1 MTQKPLLSHVIL
13 APQTPEAH
21 APASTVAAMLPAPEH
36 VARVRAYFAARG
48 FEVDELQ
55 GLSLTLTGPRSAY
68 AETFGAE
75 ATVSGTGELPLDRL
89 PREMAEL
96 IDAVVFP
103 DPPDFGP
110 ASY

>member
-1 MTQKPLLSHVIL
+1 VTRNPLLSHVIL
-13 APQTPEAH
+13 APRTPTAH
-21 APASTVAAMLPAPEH
+21 ATASTVAAMLPTPEQ
-36 VARVRAYFAARG
+36 VARVRAFFAERG

-75 ATVSGTGELPLDRL
+75 ANVSEAGELPLDGL
-89 PREMAEL
+89 PREIAES

-110 ASY
+110 TSY